1 MKLHVIATGSTANTY
16 LLTLKSGHVL
26 ALDAGVSCAK
36 VQAVMGA
43 AWPALGAVLLTHDHG
58 DHARAAHEYLK
69 LGVPVY
75 SSRGTKQALHLPA
88 IHDKAANVAFTIAHE
103 AVPNDPWVWIM
114 PFRVQHDDPAAQ
126 AFGYLIQDPKTRE
139 RFLYATDFSCA
150 PEEVTRYK
158 VPGVHYWLIEANHCE
173 DMLDWSD
180 PITERI
186 ARAYLSLERLKDIL
200 RVNDMATARQIVL
213 CHLSDR
219 RADEARMVQEVK
231 EQTGVATVAARN
243 GMKIEL
249 RMTPF

>member
-1 MKLHVIATGSTANTY
+1 MKLHVIASGSKANSY
-16 LLTLKSGHVL
+16 VLTLKCGLSL
-26 ALDAGVSCAK
+26 LLDAGVSCAK

-43 AWPALGAVLLTHDHG
+43 AWPSLGAVLLTHDHG

-75 SSRGTKQALHLPA
+75 SSRGTKAALHLPA
-88 IHDKAANVAFTIAHE
+88 IRDKSVGVAFSVGCEGITIKPAL
-103 AVPNDPWVWIM
+103 IM
-114 PFRVQHDDPAAQ
+114 PFRVQHDDPASQ
-126 AFGYLIQDPKTRE
+126 AVGYLIQDPHTRE

-150 PEEVTRYK
+150 PDEVTRYK
-158 VPGVHYWLIEANHCE
+158 VPGVHYFLIECNHCE

-180 PITERI
+180 PITERV
-186 ARAYLSLERLKDIL
+186 ARAHLSLERLKGIL

-213 CHLSDR
+213 CHLSDKR
-219 RADEARMVQEVK
+219 SDEARMVREIT

-243 GMKIEL
+243 GMTIEL